1 MNIRAVLLLLVP
13 VALAAQAPTAANF
26 RRFPSAALAKRIPV
40 VSPKARAKAF
50 VRPGD
55 DLVPQIANGELD
67 GGHIFFTIFR
77 IMNITDFPADVLIS
91 YFDANGD
98 PLSLPGLLDDGVS
111 VGDFVGI
118 ADTIPG
124 RAIRF
129 GDTWPFDEPV
139 QMGYAIVESDPLDS
153 IAVIAT
159 YNNLVPGSRLFQA
172 SVPQTTRLHDRLF
185 VPFDNV
191 DDVRSSLA
199 LVSLTAQQVDIR
211 ARDFNGDVLC
221 EQARFFNA
229 GEHLPFLTQDFLPCT
244 AGLEGILEVFGSDTT
259 LGGVGFTAD
268 DQGQGAFV
276 TLPVFGDFPPE

>member
-1 MNIRAVLLLLVP
+1 MCRRFALFLMAPLV
-13 VALAAQAPTAANF
+13 LAAQVPTPGSF
-26 RRFPSAALAKRIPV
+26 RRFPAEALAKRIPAG
-40 VSPKARAKAF
+40 SPKARPKAF
-50 VRPGD
+50 IRPGD

-77 IMNITDFPADVLIS
+77 IMNITDFPADVVIS

-98 PLSLPGLLDDGVS
+98 PMALPSLLDDGKG
-111 VGDFVGI
+111 VGEFVGI
-118 ADTIPG
+118 ADTVPG

-129 GDTWPFDEPV
+129 GDTWPFDSPV
-139 QMGYAIVESDPLDS
+139 QMGYAIVESDPPDS
-153 IAVIAT
+153 VAVIAT

-172 SVPQTTRLHDRLF
+172 SVPQTTSLHDRLF

-199 LVSLTAQQVDIR
+199 LVSMTAQQVDIR

-221 EQARFFNA
+221 ELTRFFNA
-229 GEHLPFLTQDFLPCT
+229 FEHFPIGTQDLLSCT
-244 AGLEGILEVFGSDTT
+244 EAQEGVLEILGSDTS

-268 DQGQGAFV
+268 DVGQGAFV
-276 TLPVFGDFPPE
+276 TLPAFGDFPPE

>member
-1 MNIRAVLLLLVP
+1 MHLRAALFLLVP
-13 VALAAQAPTAANF
+13 AVLAAQAPTAASF
-26 RRFPSAALAKRIPV
+26 RKFPSEALAKRIPV
-40 VSPKARAKAF
+40 GSPTARAKAF
-50 VRPGD
+50 VRLGD

-77 IMNITDFPADVLIS
+77 IINITDFPADVVIS

-98 PLSLPGLLDDGVS
+98 PMPMPSLLDDGVS
-111 VGDFVGI
+111 IGDFVGI

-129 GDTWPFDEPV
+129 GDTWPFDEPM
-139 QMGYAIVESDPLDS
+139 QAGYAIVESDRLDS

-185 VPFDNV
+185 VPFDNA
-191 DDVRSSLA
+191 DEVRSSIA
-199 LVSLTAQQVDIR
+199 LVSLTAQQVDIV

-221 EQARFFNA
+221 EEARFFNA
-229 GEHLPFLTQDFLPCT
+229 GEHFPFLTEDFLPCT
-244 AGLEGILEVFGSDTT
+244 AGFEGLVEVFGSDTT
-259 LGGVGFTAD
+259 LGGVAFTAD
-268 DQGQGAFV
+268 DQGLGAFV
-276 TLPVFGDFPPE
+276 TLPAFGDMPPE